1 MLPWASRG
9 AGWTLGILLWG
20 IGVELAAQPVPDEP
34 DRLQSDVPIAPWP
47 AQADFAGEQASGDVQ
62 QLADWVLHS
71 DDNRGLPF
79 VLVDKP
85 HARVLVFNSA
95 GRLLGAT
102 PALLG
107 LARGDDSVAG
117 IGERRLSSIQPDER
131 TTPAGRFVAGLAY
144 NLSGQQILWV
154 DYDLGI
160 SLHPVRSSN
169 PKERRLQRLA
179 SPSALDNR
187 ISYGCINVPAVF
199 FQAVVMPLFMA
210 TPGMVYVL
218 PETRP
223 LQSVFAIGAFKSG
236 LQHPTR

>member
-1 MLPWASRG
+1 MLG
-9 AGWTLGILLWG
+9 AVLWG
-20 IGVELAAQPVPDEP
+20 VGIQLAAQPVPDEP
-34 DRLQSDVPIAPWP
+34 GRLQPDAPIAPWP

-62 QLADWVLHS
+62 QLADWVVHS
-71 DDNRGLPF
+71 GDNRGSPF

-85 HARVLVFNSA
+85 QARVFVFSSA
-95 GRLLGAT
+95 GRLLGVT

-117 IGERRLSSIQPDER
+117 IGERRLSSILPSER
-131 TTPAGRFVAGLAY
+131 TTPAGRFVAALAY

-160 SLHPVRSSN
+160 SLHPVRSTN

-179 SPSALDNR
+179 SPSVLDNR

-199 FQAVVMPLFMA
+199 FQAVVMPVFMA
-210 TPGMVYVL
+210 SQGMVYIL

-223 LQSVFAIGAFKSG
+223 LQSVFAIGGFKSE

>member
-1 MLPWASRG
+1 
-9 AGWTLGILLWG
+9 
-20 IGVELAAQPVPDEP
+20 
-34 DRLQSDVPIAPWP
+34 
-47 AQADFAGEQASGDVQ
+47 
-62 QLADWVLHS
+62 VLHS
-71 DDNRGLPF
+71 GDNRGLPF

-85 HARVLVFNSA
+85 QAQVFVFNSA

-169 PKERRLQRLA
+169 RKERRLQRLA

-187 ISYGCINVPAVF
+187 ISYGCINVSAVF
-199 FQAVVMPLFMA
+199 FQAVVLPLFMA

>member
-1 MLPWASRG
+1 MLG
-9 AGWTLGILLWG
+9 ALLLGSSI
-20 IGVELAAQPVPDEP
+20 ELAAQPVPDESG
-34 DRLQSDVPIAPWP
+34 RLQSDSPIAPWP

-71 DDNRGLPF
+71 GDNRGLPF

-85 HARVLVFNSA
+85 QARVFVFNRA

-117 IGERRLSSIQPDER
+117 IGERRLSSIQPYER
-131 TTPAGRFVAGLAY
+131 TTPAGRFVAALAY

-160 SLHPVRSSN
+160 SLHPVRSTN

-179 SPSALDNR
+179 SPSVLDNR

-199 FQAVVMPLFMA
+199 FQAVVMPVFMA
-210 TPGMVYVL
+210 SQGMVYIL

-223 LQSVFAIGAFKSG
+223 LQSVFAIGGFKSE